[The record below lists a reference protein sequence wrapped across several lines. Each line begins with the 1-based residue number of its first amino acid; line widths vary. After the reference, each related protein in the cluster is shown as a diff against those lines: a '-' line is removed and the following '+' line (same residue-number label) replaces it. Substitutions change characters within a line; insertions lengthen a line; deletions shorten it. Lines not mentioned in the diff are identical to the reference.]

1 MSQAHHPRG
10 NRPRQEV
17 ADPEAD
23 DEVQAPDSQHFESF
37 GINAGWVEE
46 LEDQYRIDSRSVDQ
60 SWVEEF
66 GGLISPRELREQVR
80 LGPVDAGR
88 AGAQESAPAGSPVQA
103 SSSSSPTPQ
112 TPQMPQMP
120 PSDAAASLPVEPGP
134 AQAEPVALTPMRAD
148 TTPFDSTPIN
158 PLNIIESGD
167 LDSSVTSA
175 VIRPPSGASDD
186 AMLLHIADKHARVL
200 RLIHSYRARGHR
212 IAQSDPLGGQ
222 STYFPEL
229 DPAHYGFGNENLDQP
244 YIAGDLPGGSVQ
256 TLRQILTRL
265 GKTYCGPIGVEYT
278 HVQDPGRKAWIRELM
293 EESQNHPNLDDG
305 ERRRILETLVAS
317 ELFET
322 FLHTK
327 FLGQKRFSLEGGESL
342 IPLLDHIVESA
353 PAFGIREVVFGM
365 AHRGRLNVLANILG
379 KSYEAIF
386 SEFEDSP
393 NIHAPF
399 GSGDVKYHK
408 GYSSDRYVQTGERVH
423 LTLTS
428 NPSHLEAVDPVVE
441 GRAKAKQVRAGDTD
455 GETIVPVIV
464 HGDAAFAGQGI
475 VAETLNLSQLNGY
488 CTGGTIHVIVNNQ
501 IGYTTTPAEARST
514 LYCTDVAKMIQVPIF
529 HVNGDHP
536 EAVIHV
542 VKLAMAY
549 RQRFGDDV
557 VIDLVCYR
565 RHGHNEGDE
574 PAFTQP
580 RLYRKIRNKKSV
592 ESIYREKLVTGG
604 RLSAEEAALIEQHRN
619 DVLKEALE
627 VIHSKP
633 PGPDE
638 PYEPRGRWSGYSRL
652 RPDEAIDTSIP
663 PLRLAQ
669 IAEGISRMP
678 TYFNVHKK
686 LRTILDSRNKAI
698 AEGLPI
704 DWGLGEALAFGSL
717 LLEGTPVRIS
727 GQDSSRGTFSHRHAV
742 LVDQDSG
749 EEYMPLDHITG
760 NQARFEVYDS
770 LLSEAAVLGFEYG
783 YSLADPGTLV
793 VWEAQFGDFV
803 NGAQVIIDQFITSAH
818 VKWGRMSGLVMLL
831 PHGYEGQGPEHSSAR
846 MERFL
851 QTCAEDCMQVVNCS
865 SPAQYFH
872 VLRRQMLREYRAPL
886 VVFTPKSLLR
896 HPKAASHV
904 DDFVSGGFKELIDD
918 PIAADS
924 PEAVRRIIACSGKV
938 YYDLKAERE
947 SRLGDERVG
956 EVAIVRFEQLYP
968 WPESEFSE
976 FLERYPATAEVV
988 WCQEEPQNMGPWTFI
1003 WPRIQSMLTGD
1014 RRLRYAGRD
1023 EAASPATGS
1032 PRIHRA
1038 ELEGFLEDA
1047 LGGL

>member
-1 MSQAHHPRG
+1 
-10 NRPRQEV
+10 
-17 ADPEAD
+17 
-23 DEVQAPDSQHFESF
+23 
-37 GINAGWVEE
+37 
-46 LEDQYRIDSRSVDQ
+46 
-60 SWVEEF
+60 
-66 GGLISPRELREQVR
+66 
-80 LGPVDAGR
+80 
-88 AGAQESAPAGSPVQA
+88 
-103 SSSSSPTPQ
+103 
-112 TPQMPQMP
+112 
-120 PSDAAASLPVEPGP
+120 
-134 AQAEPVALTPMRAD
+134 
-148 TTPFDSTPIN
+148 
-158 PLNIIESGD
+158 
-167 LDSSVTSA
+167 
-175 VIRPPSGASDD
+175 
-186 AMLLHIADKHARVL
+186 
-200 RLIHSYRARGHR
+200 
-212 IAQSDPLGGQ
+212 
-222 STYFPEL
+222 
-229 DPAHYGFGNENLDQP
+229 
-244 YIAGDLPGGSVQ
+244 
-256 TLRQILTRL
+256 
-265 GKTYCGPIGVEYT
+265 
-278 HVQDPGRKAWIRELM
+278 
-293 EESQNHPNLDDG
+293 
-305 ERRRILETLVAS
+305 
-317 ELFET
+317 
-322 FLHTK
+322 
-327 FLGQKRFSLEGGESL
+327 
-342 IPLLDHIVESA
+342 
-353 PAFGIREVVFGM
+353 
-365 AHRGRLNVLANILG
+365 
-379 KSYEAIF
+379 
-386 SEFEDSP
+386 
-393 NIHAPF
+393 
-399 GSGDVKYHK
+399 
-408 GYSSDRYVQTGERVH
+408 
-423 LTLTS
+423 
-428 NPSHLEAVDPVVE
+428 
-441 GRAKAKQVRAGDTD
+441 
-455 GETIVPVIV
+455 
-464 HGDAAFAGQGI
+464 
-475 VAETLNLSQLNGY
+475 
-488 CTGGTIHVIVNNQ
+488 
-501 IGYTTTPAEARST
+501 
-514 LYCTDVAKMIQVPIF
+514 
-529 HVNGDHP
+529 VNGDHP

-652 RPDEAIDTSIP
+652 RPDEEIETGIP

-678 TYFNVHKK
+678 SYFNVHKK

-851 QTCAEDCMQVVNCS
+851 QTCAEDCLQVVNCT

-918 PIAADS
+918 PIATAS
-924 PEAVRRIIACSGKV
+924 PEAVRRVIACSGKV

-947 SRLGDERVG
+947 SRLGDERLA

-968 WPESEFSE
+968 WPGSEFGE
-976 FLERYPATAEVV
+976 ILARYPDTAEVV

-1003 WPRIQSMLTGD
+1003 WPRIQNMLTEG
-1014 RRLRYAGRD
+1014 RRLRYAGRE

-1038 ELEGFLEDA
+1038 QLERFLEDA
-1047 LGGL
+1047 FGGL